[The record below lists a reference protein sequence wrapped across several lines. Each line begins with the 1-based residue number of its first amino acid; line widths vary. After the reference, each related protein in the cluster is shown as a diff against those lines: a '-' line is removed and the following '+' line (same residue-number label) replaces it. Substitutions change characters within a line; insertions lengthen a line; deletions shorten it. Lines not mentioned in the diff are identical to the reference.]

1 MQQLRSLAIRVRT
14 VLYHSVQHMARA
26 PMSTTMTSRR
36 PSAITRAVLA
46 GLVFGAV
53 WLGRPATAEAQA
65 RGTLQV
71 TAQVVDT
78 KASFDGL
85 QAARVAIRQVAT
97 GTQITNVDTVSTLA
111 QVTIAQL
118 PQGRSELVVTIDYS
132 KN

>member
-1 MQQLRSLAIRVRT
+1 MPNR
-14 VLYHSVQHMARA
+14 
-26 PMSTTMTSRR
+26 RR
-36 PSAITRAVLA
+36 PGLA
-46 GLVFGAV
+46 RVVVALVMVGAA
-53 WLGRPATAEAQA
+53 WLGRPINAEAQA

-85 QAARVAIRQVAT
+85 QAARVALRQVAA
-97 GTQITNVDTVSTLA
+97 GTQITNIDTVSTLA
-111 QVTIAQL
+111 QVSIAQP